1 MVPSLKLGPALYLQE
16 YNITDSTGKISE
28 RIREDIDVKIF
39 TEGTNLWLPAFHNI
53 IHLFNLQSML
63 LYI

>member
-16 YNITDSTGKISE
+16 YNITDSTGKISQ

-39 TEGTNLWLPAFHNI
+39 TEGTNLSLPEFYI
-53 IHLFNLQSML
+53 IVHLFNL
-63 LYI
+63 